1 MGGPPP
7 IVVVA
12 AVLVAVVL
20 LVENM
25 TKGTTTRARSGSF
38 FAFANAIA
46 FAEGFGVPGA
56 IPTVRNNPGD
66 LKWFPPYTDIA
77 TFPTA
82 AEGWEALYRQLD
94 RIRLGDSP
102 YYQPTMTIGQVARVW
117 TATEQT
123 AWTNNVLHSMRQQGY
138 NVDAD
143 TIIGEV
149 LS

>member
-1 MGGPPP
+1 MGPNVW
-7 IVVVA
+7 IVVA
-12 AVLVAVVL
+12 AILAGVAVI
-20 LVENM
+20 M

-46 FAEGFGVPGA
+46 HAEGYGVPGA

-66 LKWFPPYTDIA
+66 LKLAGDAITTFA
-77 TFPTA
+77 TPA
-82 AEGWEALYRQLD
+82 DGWEALYRQLD
-94 RIRLGDSP
+94 RIQTGNTA

-123 AWTNNVLHSMRQQGY
+123 IWTNNVLASMREQGFA
-138 NVDAD
+138 VSAD
-143 TIIGEV
+143 TIIGDV